1 MRCITE
7 SDTKQ
12 ERQEEKMM
20 NVNIYY
26 GGRGL
31 IEDPTIYVMNKVTE
45 VLEELNISV
54 RRYNLYEDKQKIS
67 VLPKTL
73 KDADAVILAASVE
86 WLGIGGLLQQF
97 LDACWL
103 YGDQEAI
110 QTLYMMPLVLSTT
123 YGEQDCTT
131 FLKKAWDLLGGLPC
145 DGICAY
151 VENHVDFETNPA
163 YATFIEK
170 RAENFYRIFS
180 KKMCILPSS
189 DNVVQETVSRSSLIN
204 LTPQES
210 EQLSMY
216 VSDETYVKTQKAD
229 IQELSAMFRKELGV
243 EPAAGSD
250 DDYPRQFQAHFH
262 GIPDISLAYALDIT
276 DQNRILYLIVDNGTL
291 TAAYENPN
299 DVRINASI
307 KIESSQLDAIIH
319 KQTSLQGAFMNGD
332 ITAKGDFKIVRSFDS
347 LFRF

>member
-1 MRCITE
+1 
-7 SDTKQ
+7 
-12 ERQEEKMM
+12 MM

-31 IEDPTIYVMNKVTE
+31 IEDPTIYVMNKITE

-54 RRYNLYEDKQKIS
+54 HRYNLYEDKRNIS

-86 WLGIGGLLQQF
+86 WLGIGGFLQQF

-110 QTLYMMPLVLSTT
+110 QTLYMMPVVLSTT
-123 YGEQDCTT
+123 YGEQDCNIY
-131 FLKKAWDLLGGLPC
+131 LKKAWDLLGGLPC

-151 VENHVDFETNPA
+151 VENHVDFETNPE

-170 RAENFYRIFS
+170 KAENFYRTFS

-189 DNVVQETVSRSSLIN
+189 DNVVQETVSRSSLIS

-229 IQELSAMFRKELGV
+229 LQELSEMFRKELGV
-243 EPAAGSD
+243 ESDSND
-250 DDYPRQFQAHFH
+250 DDSYITQLLSHFH
-262 GIPDISLAYALDIT
+262 GIPDVSLSYALEIT
-276 DQNRILYLIVDNGTL
+276 DLNRTLYLIIDDETL
-291 TAAYENPN
+291 RCTYERPLNTTSN
-299 DVRINASI
+299 TTVKLA
-307 KIESSQLDAIIH
+307 SSQLDAIIN
-319 KQTSLQGAFMNGD
+319 KKITMKEAFMNGD
-332 ITAKGDFKIVRSFDS
+332 ITAKGDFKILRSFDS
-347 LFRF
+347 LFQF

>member
-1 MRCITE
+1 
-7 SDTKQ
+7 
-12 ERQEEKMM
+12 MM

-31 IEDPTIYVMNKVTE
+31 IEDPTIYVMNKITE

-54 RRYNLYEDKQKIS
+54 HRYNLYEDKRNIS

-110 QTLYMMPLVLSTT
+110 QTLYMMPVVLSTT
-123 YGEQDCTT
+123 YGEQDCNI

-151 VENHVDFETNPA
+151 VEDHIDFETNPA
-163 YATFIEK
+163 YAAFIEK
-170 RAENFYRIFS
+170 RAENFYRMFS
-180 KKMCILPSS
+180 KKMSILPSS
-189 DNVVQETVSRSSLIN
+189 DNVVQETVSRSSLIH

-229 IQELSAMFRKELGV
+229 IQELSEMFRKELGV
-243 EPAAGSD
+243 ESASPSA
-250 DDYPRQFQAHFH
+250 DDYAGQLQAHFY
-262 GIPDISLAYALDIT
+262 GMPDISLSFALELT
-276 DQNRILYLIVDNGTL
+276 DQNRTLYLLIDDGNL
-291 TAAYENPN
+291 TATYEKPENKK
-299 DVRINASI
+299 INATVKLKSTQLEALI
-307 KIESSQLDAIIH
+307 KKEITMQN
-319 KQTSLQGAFMNGD
+319 AFMNGD
-332 ITAKGDFKIVRSFDS
+332 VTAKGDFKILRSFDS

>member
-1 MRCITE
+1 
-7 SDTKQ
+7 
-12 ERQEEKMM
+12 MM

-54 RRYNLYEDKQKIS
+54 HRYNLYEDKRNIS

-180 KKMCILPSS
+180 KKMSILPSS

-229 IQELSAMFRKELGV
+229 IQELSEMFRKELGV
-243 EPAAGSD
+243 EPASTSD
-250 DDYPRQFQAHFH
+250 DDYAGQLQSHFR
-262 GIPDISLAYALDIT
+262 GIPDLSLAYALEII
-276 DQNRILYLIVDNGTL
+276 DQNRILYLFVDDGTL
-291 TAAYENPN
+291 TAAYDNPE
-299 DVRINASI
+299 DRKVNATI
-307 KIESSQLDAIIH
+307 KIKSSQLDAIIH
-319 KQTSLQGAFMNGD
+319 KETSLQEAFMNGD
-332 ITAKGDFKIVRSFDS
+332 VTAKGDFKIVRSFDS

>member
-1 MRCITE
+1 
-7 SDTKQ
+7 
-12 ERQEEKMM
+12 MM

-54 RRYNLYEDKQKIS
+54 RRYNLYEDKRNIS

-73 KDADAVILAASVE
+73 KDANAVILAASVE

-103 YGDQEAI
+103 YGDQETI
-110 QTLYMMPLVLSTT
+110 QTLYMMPIVLSTT
-123 YGEQDCTT
+123 YGEQDCNIY
-131 FLKKAWDLLGGLPC
+131 LKKAWDLLGGLPC

-170 RAENFYRIFS
+170 RAENFYRSFS
-180 KKMCILPSS
+180 KKMCVLPSS

-229 IQELSAMFRKELGV
+229 IQELSEMFRKELGV
-243 EPAAGSD
+243 ESVSNSN
-250 DDYPRQFQAHFH
+250 DDYARQLQTHFR
-262 GIPDISLAYALDIT
+262 GIPDISLAYALEIT
-276 DQNRILYLIVDNGTL
+276 DQNRVLYLLIDDGSL
-291 TAAYENPN
+291 TAVYEKP
-299 DVRINASI
+299 DDKKINATI
-307 KIESSQLDAIIH
+307 KLKASQLEAIIH
-319 KQTSLQGAFMNGD
+319 NKSTLQDAFMNGE
-332 ITAKGDFKIVRSFDS
+332 ITAKGDFKIIRSFDS

>member
-1 MRCITE
+1 
-7 SDTKQ
+7 
-12 ERQEEKMM
+12 MM

-31 IEDPTIYVMNKVTE
+31 IEDPTIYVMNKITE

-54 RRYNLYEDKQKIS
+54 HRYNLYEDKRNIS

-110 QTLYMMPLVLSTT
+110 QTLYMMPVVLSTT
-123 YGEQDCTT
+123 YGEQDCNT

-163 YATFIEK
+163 YAAFIEK
-170 RAENFYRIFS
+170 RAENFYRMFS

-229 IQELSAMFRKELGV
+229 IQELSEMFRKELGV
-243 EPAAGSD
+243 ESPFIPD
-250 DDYPRQFQAHFH
+250 DDYAGQLQKHFY
-262 GIPDISLAYALDIT
+262 GMPDISLSFALELT
-276 DQNRILYLIVDNGTL
+276 DQGRTLYLLIDDGKL
-291 TAAYENPN
+291 TAGYENPE
-299 DVRINASI
+299 DKKVNATVKLKSTQLESI
-307 KIESSQLDAIIH
+307 IKKENTMQN
-319 KQTSLQGAFMNGD
+319 AFMNGEV
-332 ITAKGDFKIVRSFDS
+332 TAKGDFKILRSFDS

>member
-1 MRCITE
+1 
-7 SDTKQ
+7 
-12 ERQEEKMM
+12 MM

-31 IEDPTIYVMNKVTE
+31 IEDPTIYVMNKITE

-54 RRYNLYEDKQKIS
+54 HRYNLYEDQRNIA

-73 KDADAVILAASVE
+73 KEADAVILAASVE

-103 YGDQEAI
+103 YGDQEVL
-110 QTLYMMPLVLSTT
+110 QTIYMMPVVLSTT
-123 YGEQDCTT
+123 YGEQDSNIY
-131 FLKKAWDLLGGLPC
+131 LKKAWDLLGGLPC

-163 YATFIEK
+163 YASFIEK
-170 RAENFYRIFS
+170 RVENFYRTFT
-180 KKMCILPSS
+180 KKMCVLPSS
-189 DNVVQETVSRSSLIN
+189 DNAVQETISRSSLIS

-229 IQELSAMFRKELGV
+229 IQELSEMFRKELGV
-243 EPAAGSD
+243 EPENPSSD
-250 DDYPRQFQAHFH
+250 YYIEQMQKHFH
-262 GIPDISLAYALDIT
+262 SIPDISLAYALQIT
-276 DQNRILYLIVDNGTL
+276 DQNRTLYLLIEDGNL
-291 TAAYENPN
+291 TCSYEKPDHNN
-299 DVRINASI
+299 MNVVIRLNHS
-307 KIESSQLDAIIH
+307 ELEAIIAGDLNMQ
-319 KQTSLQGAFMNGD
+319 KTFMNGAA
-332 ITAKGDFKIVRSFDS
+332 TAKGDFKILRNFDS
-347 LFRF
+347 LFQF

>member
-1 MRCITE
+1 
-7 SDTKQ
+7 
-12 ERQEEKMM
+12 
-20 NVNIYY
+20 
-26 GGRGL
+26 
-31 IEDPTIYVMNKVTE
+31 
-45 VLEELNISV
+45 
-54 RRYNLYEDKQKIS
+54 
-67 VLPKTL
+67 
-73 KDADAVILAASVE
+73 SVE

-103 YGDQEAI
+103 YGDQEEMK
-110 QTLYMMPLVLSTT
+110 TLYMMPIVLSTT
-123 YGEQDCTT
+123 YGEQDCNI

-170 RAENFYRIFS
+170 RAENFYRTFS
-180 KKMCILPSS
+180 KKMCVLPSS

-229 IQELSAMFRKELGV
+229 IQELSEMFRKELGV
-243 EPAAGSD
+243 EPASGSD
-250 DDYPRQFQAHFH
+250 NDYARQLQAHYH
-262 GIPDISLAYALDIT
+262 GIPDLSLAYALEIT
-276 DQNRILYLIVDNGTL
+276 DQNRILYLIVDDGNL
-291 TAAYENPN
+291 TADYENPDN
-299 DVRINASI
+299 KKINATI
-307 KIESSQLDAIIH
+307 KLKSSQLDAIIH
-319 KQTSLQGAFMNGD
+319 KETSLQDAFMNGA

>member
-12 ERQEEKMM
+12 ERQEQKMM

-54 RRYNLYEDKQKIS
+54 KRYNLYEDKRNIS

-73 KDADAVILAASVE
+73 KNANAVILAASVE

-110 QTLYMMPLVLSTT
+110 QTLYMMPIVLSTT
-123 YGEQDCTT
+123 YGEQDCNI

-180 KKMCILPSS
+180 KKMCVLPSS

-229 IQELSAMFRKELGV
+229 IQELSEMFRKELGV
-243 EPAAGSD
+243 EPVSSPG
-250 DDYPRQFQAHFH
+250 DDYTKQLQAHFH
-262 GIPDISLAYALDIT
+262 GLPDISLAYALEIT
-276 DQNRILYLIVDNGTL
+276 DQNRTLYLIVDDGKL
-291 TAAYENPN
+291 KASYDNPDN
-299 DVRINASI
+299 TPINATI
-307 KIESSQLDAIIH
+307 KLKGSQLNAIIH
-319 KQTSLQGAFMNGD
+319 KETSLQDAFMNGD